1 MRVHVRRQSVRCDCE
16 SMWEM
21 GADVCLSQE
30 IVGVVT
36 ACAAANANQLR
47 LARDC
52 PQERLL
58 EGAQLLRVR
67 AGREQGGGGHAP
79 A

>member
-1 MRVHVRRQSVRCDCE
+1 M
-16 SMWEM
+16 
-21 GADVCLSQE
+21 
-30 IVGVVT
+30 VT

-67 AGREQGGGGHAP
+67 AGREQGGGVMHLPEQPRHNHPNHIAAAATTGDCASLC
-79 A
+79 